1 MVYDLQKA
9 NLWKRISAWLFDG
22 ILLTMLAVGIA
33 CLLSSA
39 LRYQHYST
47 AVDQAYAKYEAL
59 YDVSFSIDEAQYS
72 AMPEDYQQR
81 YTDAYNALIADSDA
95 MYQYNMMLNLTLVI
109 TTLGILLATVVLEF
123 LVPLALGDGQTLG
136 KRIFGLCLVRTDGV
150 RINTLQ
156 LFTRTILGKYAIE
169 TMIPV
174 YVVTMFFLGSLG
186 LEGTLVVLL
195 LGLAQ
200 ILILAFSRTNSL
212 IHDLLAGTAVADKS
226 SQIIF
231 PSTEALIECK
241 KKIAAEQAARQIY

>member
-9 NLWKRISAWLFDG
+9 GLWKRISAWLFDG
-22 ILLTMLAVGIA
+22 ILLTILAVGFA
-33 CLLSSA
+33 WGLSS
-39 LRYQHYST
+39 LLGYQQYNT
-47 AVDQAYAKYEAL
+47 AVDQAYAKYEAR
-59 YDVSFSIDEAQYS
+59 YDVSFSISEEAYH

-109 TTLGILLATVVLEF
+109 LTLGILLAMVVLEF

-150 RINTLQ
+150 KVNTMQ
-156 LFTRTILGKYAIE
+156 LFARTILGKFAIE

-174 YVVTMFFLGSLG
+174 YMVTLFFLGNLG
-186 LEGTLVVLL
+186 LEGTLAVLL

-200 ILILAFSRTNSL
+200 ILILIFSRTNAL
-212 IHDLLAGTAVADKS
+212 IHDLLAGTAVADRS
-226 SQIIF
+226 SQMIF

-241 KKIAAEQAARQIY
+241 KKIAAEQAARQAY